1 MKCQELNS
9 FLSFEAW
16 RFCINSNYTAWVHLR
31 CDNLFEGIVKINVAN
46 NWSLVDFCQFCN
58 VSIDFVK
65 YLTASKS
72 NVKIIIFAT
81 C

>member
-9 FLSFEAW
+9 FLSFEDW
-16 RFCINSNYTAWVHLR
+16 LFCINYTAWVYVR
-31 CDNLFEGIVKINVAN
+31 CDNLCEGIVKVDVAN
-46 NWSLVDFCQFCN
+46 SCWLVGFFQFRN

-72 NVKIIIFAT
+72 NEKIIIFTT